1 MSSYSD
7 SGSDGRS
14 SILRGGTTSF
24 LSHYQAVIFPIFK
37 FRLIFLSISTHLY
50 TLFMYLCVR
59 FVLHM
64 FNEPAALI
72 SQTYYKYNNNHGSS

>member
-1 MSSYSD
+1 MVGGSD
-7 SGSDGRS
+7 SGSEGCG
-14 SILRGGTTSF
+14 SIPHEGTTSF
-24 LSHYQAVIFPIFK
+24 LSHYQVVIFPIFK

-72 SQTYYKYNNNHGSS
+72 SQTYYKYNK

>member
-24 LSHYQAVIFPIFK
+24 LSHYQVVIFPIFK

-72 SQTYYKYNNNHGSS
+72 SKHITNITNNHGST